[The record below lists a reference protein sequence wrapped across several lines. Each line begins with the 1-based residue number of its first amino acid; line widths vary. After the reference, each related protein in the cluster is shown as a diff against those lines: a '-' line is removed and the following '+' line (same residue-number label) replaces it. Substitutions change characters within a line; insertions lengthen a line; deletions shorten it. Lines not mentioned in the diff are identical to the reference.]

1 MVGIVIMG
9 ILRSKHYTYSEP
21 EKLVIITDFFFFF
34 SLIPRAQN
42 LIFKS
47 SKIFERGGSGQRT
60 STDSL
65 SMLSL
70 LGRVATVVKLKH
82 TESCKY

>member
-1 MVGIVIMG
+1 MG
-9 ILRSKHYTYSEP
+9 IIRSKHYTYSEP
-21 EKLVIITDFFFFF
+21 EKLAIITDYFFLFPD
-34 SLIPRAQN
+34 PRAQN
-42 LIFKS
+42 FIFKS

-70 LGRVATVVKLKH
+70 LERVATVVKLKH
-82 TESCKY
+82 TESYKY